1 MNEIIEKMNYLSLNA
16 RISYSIMCLENYVLS
31 KYKSIDFTVLL
42 KDLWKINS
50 VKLIDTEWY
59 YPMMARSVSAVLEFE
74 NYEDSNY
81 EEDENIT
88 KDQYNEYLELYT
100 KIKADKNICTIID
113 TIINLPV
120 YYLYTSVDHQ
130 GIEVTNDILK
140 IIDILIK
147 EKIDLPEMSVL
158 EHSKLSIADYT
169 DDLDSS
175 KLTRYNYKNI

>member
-1 MNEIIEKMNYLSLNA
+1 MNEIIEKMNDLSLNA
-16 RISYSIMCLENYVLS
+16 RISYGIMCLENYVLS

-88 KDQYNEYLELYT
+88 
-100 KIKADKNICTIID
+100 
-113 TIINLPV
+113 
-120 YYLYTSVDHQ
+120 
-130 GIEVTNDILK
+130 
-140 IIDILIK
+140 
-147 EKIDLPEMSVL
+147 
-158 EHSKLSIADYT
+158 
-169 DDLDSS
+169 
-175 KLTRYNYKNI
+175 